1 LVLVV
6 RTMDSGSTTCDVV
19 EVVSANFLP
28 GGSRPWLR
36 VVGERL
42 GFAEGI
48 ENGGGVVVETAM
60 RRIGS
65 GEIRIGFPRRG
76 SPRVPVRDGGR
87 ELPVVR

>member
-1 LVLVV
+1 V
-6 RTMDSGSTTCDVV
+6 
-19 EVVSANFLP
+19 AA
-28 GGSRPWLR
+28 

-65 GEIRIGFPRRG
+65 GEIKDWRSRG
-76 SPRVPVRDGGR
+76 AEFLECLCVTVGR
-87 ELPVVR
+87 ELPVGALREHGEKRDHSTANREGG